1 MKAGRLGSSFGFL
14 ALETSDRGD
23 GVKVI
28 EAIDLFEVI
37 TAAPANA
44 DTRII
49 STRSADEY
57 DRIRGEFSRHLY
69 DLLTTPLASE
79 SLPSKPDRS
88 KRHAPIV
95 VRPMRLTDAQRS
107 WLSSARA
114 SAGRRGC
121 PRPRAAGRTTKVNGP
136 GCGHPS
142 PSLDRGGSGEPESA
156 DPAPIAFPN
165 CDYPQ
170 RGVVNPPFD
179 IAISTSAVRPAVH
192 REARRALWRPNLRGS
207 RQGDGP
213 NVSRALSQAAEWPAA
228 RNCEING
235 MNPPDRALSRG
246 RVDESHATN
255 AVPPSGSGEGT
266 RMLVLGGRRDA

>member
-165 CDYPQ
+165 CGYPQ
-170 RGVVNPPFD
+170 RGVVNPPL
-179 IAISTSAVRPAVH
+179 ISRYPH
-192 REARRALWRPNLRGS
+192 LRWFRRAPRSPPRF
-207 RQGDGP
+207 
-213 NVSRALSQAAEWPAA
+213 VAAEPK
-228 RNCEING
+228 G
-235 MNPPDRALSRG
+235 FK
-246 RVDESHATN
+246 T
-255 AVPPSGSGEGT
+255 
-266 RMLVLGGRRDA
+266 GGRSKREPRTLGDRRVARCPRLRNQRNEPTRSSTEPGRGLTRVMPPTQYRRVAQRKEHECLF

>member
-28 EAIDLFEVI
+28 EAIDLFEVSV

-49 STRSADEY
+49 STKSADEY

-79 SLPSKPDRS
+79 SLPSRPDRS
-88 KRHAPIV
+88 KRHAPTV

-114 SAGRRGC
+114 RMRTSEPVARSGR
-121 PRPRAAGRTTKVNGP
+121 V
-136 GCGHPS
+136 
-142 PSLDRGGSGEPESA
+142 GGTRICRSG
-156 DPAPIAFPN
+156 
-165 CDYPQ
+165 
-170 RGVVNPPFD
+170 
-179 IAISTSAVRPAVH
+179 
-192 REARRALWRPNLRGS
+192 
-207 RQGDGP
+207 
-213 NVSRALSQAAEWPAA
+213 
-228 RNCEING
+228 
-235 MNPPDRALSRG
+235 PDRISQL
-246 RVDESHATN
+246 
-255 AVPPSGSGEGT
+255 
-266 RMLVLGGRRDA
+266 